1 MSSPTLELLRLP
13 IFKVTPGDSVDH
25 EKVHLSYQRAAAI
38 VKAYGMTA
46 IDVLQCT
53 EKFWTFHLDL
63 IGTVDFATFT
73 IMTIQLNLAAGTLSP
88 FTEKQPQYR
97 ELLDKILKFEISA
110 QYMVAEVG
118 HGVDAKNLETTATM
132 LTTGEF
138 DLHTP
143 SPSGAKIMP
152 SSFPLK
158 GFPRVAMVFAQLI
171 VSGENRGIRP
181 FITWLSDGNEMFE
194 GVTSKLLPRRA
205 ASKPLDHAITSF
217 NHVRLPHSALLGTL
231 DKPKDMRK
239 HFLSTIW
246 RIAIGTLGLTL
257 TMVPVMKRCV
267 YVAGKYSQRRH
278 ILGPDQ
284 KPKPIIS
291 FRTQHAPILHG
302 LAQIFVFEAYAQKS
316 IQYFQD
322 PSLTDPVQHAIAASL
337 KAVLSKACQTCLF
350 NLSER
355 CGAQGLFEHNHIIE
369 SMLETRGISIAEGDT
384 LVLSIRLTSELLLNR
399 YKMPPPKNPTSY
411 LAKHEQ
417 GLLDELRRMTKANSG
432 GHRGEDFDRLILP
445 RSQDFVHAIGCR
457 IAYEAAVDA
466 GVNTDLVAL
475 YESGVML
482 QDQSW
487 FVQHASLT
495 REHMYQIEAER
506 LSAVLPR
513 LDRLLDE
520 TGAGPYCTAPII
532 SQALWDQFVDQLETK
547 TGNGKANIGLSSS
560 RARL

>member
-13 IFKVTPGDSVDH
+13 MFKVTPGDSVDS
-25 EKVHLSYQRAAAI
+25 EKVHLTYRRAAAI
-38 VKAYGMTA
+38 VKAYGMTLV
-46 IDVLQCT
+46 DVLQCT
-53 EKFWTFHLDL
+53 EKFWKFHLDL
-63 IGTVDFATFT
+63 IGTVDFAALTL
-73 IMTIQLNLAAGTLSP
+73 MTIQLNLAAGTLSP
-88 FTEKQPQYR
+88 FAEKQPQYR

-118 HGVDAKNLETTATM
+118 HGVDARNLETTATM
-132 LTTGEF
+132 LPTGEF

-143 SPSGAKIMP
+143 SPNGSKIMP
-152 SSFPLK
+152 PSFPLK
-158 GFPRVAMVFAQLI
+158 GFPRVAMVFAQLV

-181 FITWLSDGNEMFE
+181 FITWLNDGNEMFE

-246 RIAIGTLGLTL
+246 RIAVGTLGLTL

-316 IQYFQD
+316 IQHFQD
-322 PSLTDPVQHAIAASL
+322 PNLTDPVQHAVAASL
-337 KAVLSKACQTCLF
+337 KVVLSKACQTCLF

-355 CGAQGLFEHNHIIE
+355 CGAQG
-369 SMLETRGISIAEGDT
+369 
-384 LVLSIRLTSELLLNR
+384 LTSELLLNR

-417 GLLDELRRMTKANSG
+417 GLLDELRRMSKSNSG
-432 GHRGEDFDRLILP
+432 GHRGEEFDRLILP

-457 IAYEAAVDA
+457 IAYEAAIEAKVD
-466 GVNTDLVAL
+466 TDLVAL
-475 YESGVML
+475 YEIGVML

-487 FVQHASLT
+487 FVQNATLT
-495 REHMYQIEAER
+495 REHMYQMEAKR

-513 LDRLLDE
+513 LDKLLDE

-532 SQALWDQFVDQLETK
+532 SQTSWDQFVDQLETK
-547 TGNGKANIGLSSS
+547 TGNGKTNIGLSSGW
-560 RARL
+560 AKL